1 METCGLPKSN
11 VAILLEVNKMST
23 KLLFHNILI
32 SNPAMNI
39 KIQQNMNLFSILFF
53 SKLIWLLIIMVII
66 NKNLL

>member
-53 SKLIWLLIIMVII
+53 SKYGF
-66 NKNLL
+66 